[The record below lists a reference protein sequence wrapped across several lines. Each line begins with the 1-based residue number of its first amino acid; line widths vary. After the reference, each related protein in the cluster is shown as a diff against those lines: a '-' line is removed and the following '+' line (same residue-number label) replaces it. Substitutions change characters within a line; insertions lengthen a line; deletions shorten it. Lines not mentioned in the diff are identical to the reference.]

1 MASQVFQ
8 HPVQTMRSFCARSV
22 GVVDGGDDEVVGI
35 VGQEEEVV
43 GIGVGFDWGTIVVEI
58 GGFRGLDSKV
68 ERVAWVGWDVCVG
81 KVEVGGAVVAG
92 KQSVLG
98 QVGIGLGML

>member
-1 MASQVFQ
+1 M
-8 HPVQTMRSFCARSV
+8 
-22 GVVDGGDDEVVGI
+22 
-35 VGQEEEVV
+35 
-43 GIGVGFDWGTIVVEI
+43 VGFGQGAIVVEI

-81 KVEVGGAVVAG
+81 KVGVGGAVVAG

-98 QVGIGLGML
+98 